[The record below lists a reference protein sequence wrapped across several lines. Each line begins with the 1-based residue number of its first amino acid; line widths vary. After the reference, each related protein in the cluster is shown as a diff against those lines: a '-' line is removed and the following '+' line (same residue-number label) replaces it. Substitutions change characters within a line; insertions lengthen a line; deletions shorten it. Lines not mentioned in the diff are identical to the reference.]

1 MNTNWKKYEVE
12 LVRVGDDGERVRV
25 TTPSDLASLF
35 DEFADKA
42 TKESLFVVAFD
53 GQNGVIGINQVYT
66 GTATGTSVRIAEVLQ
81 PVIAMNAVGFALVH
95 NHPSANVQASE
106 QDLELTRE
114 VLKAAS
120 LMDLTMLDHLV
131 IGGKGDETYTSIRR
145 DNQDM
150 NWNNENT
157 ITSM

>member
-12 LVRVGDDGERVRV
+12 LVRVGDDGDRVRV
-25 TTPSDLASLF
+25 VTPADLASMF

-42 TKESLFVVAFD
+42 TKEALFVVAFD
-53 GQNGVIGINQVYT
+53 GQNGVIGINQVYS

-95 NHPSANVQASE
+95 NHPSTNVQASE
-106 QDLELTRE
+106 QDLELTKE
-114 VLKAAS
+114 MLKAAS

-150 NWNNENT
+150 DWDNERT
-157 ITSM
+157 VTS

>member
-12 LVRVGDDGERVRV
+12 LVRVGDDGDRVRV
-25 TTPSDLASLF
+25 VTPADLASMF

-42 TKESLFVVAFD
+42 TKEALFVVAFD
-53 GQNGVIGINQVYT
+53 GQNGVIGINQVYS

-95 NHPSANVQASE
+95 NHPSTNVQASA
-106 QDLELTRE
+106 QDLELTKE
-114 VLKAAS
+114 MLKAAS

-150 NWNNENT
+150 DWDNDRT
-157 ITSM
+157 VTS

>member
-12 LVRVGDDGERVRV
+12 LVRVGDDGDRVRV
-25 TTPSDLASLF
+25 VTPADLASMF

-42 TKESLFVVAFD
+42 TKEALFVVAFD
-53 GQNGVIGINQVYT
+53 GQNGVIGINQVYS

-95 NHPSANVQASE
+95 NHPSTNVQASA

-114 VLKAAS
+114 MLKAAS

-150 NWNNENT
+150 DWDNERT
-157 ITSM
+157 VTS

>member
-12 LVRVGDDGERVRV
+12 LVRVGDDGDRVRV
-25 TTPSDLASLF
+25 VTPADLASMF

-42 TKESLFVVAFD
+42 TKEALFVVAFD
-53 GQNGVIGINQVYT
+53 GQNGVIGINQVYS

-95 NHPSANVQASE
+95 NHPSTNVQASA
-106 QDLELTRE
+106 QDLEQTKE
-114 VLKAAS
+114 MLKAAS

-150 NWNNENT
+150 DWDNERT
-157 ITSM
+157 VTS

>member
-12 LVRVGDDGERVRV
+12 LVRVGDDGDRVRV
-25 TTPSDLASLF
+25 VTPADLASMF

-42 TKESLFVVAFD
+42 TKEALFVVAFD
-53 GQNGVIGINQVYT
+53 GQNGVIGINQVYS

-95 NHPSANVQASE
+95 NHPSTNVQASA
-106 QDLELTRE
+106 QDLELTKE
-114 VLKAAS
+114 MLKAAS

-150 NWNNENT
+150 DWDNERT
-157 ITSM
+157 VTS